1 MRRRS
6 VLAGLAATATAI
18 GAGPQAHRL
27 FAEEAVPGVGAEIR
41 FALVD
46 TDGKT
51 VRGIDLR
58 GRWLLVFFGYTHC
71 PDLCPTALSEIAGAL
86 DQLGKLA
93 ERVQPVFVSIDPERD
108 TPGAL
113 REYVQGFDERMLA
126 LTGTAD
132 QLDQSARSFGVAFYK
147 VPGDAPDE
155 YTFAHTS
162 TLTLIGP
169 EGGLVARFSTDAAAE
184 GIAAILRKLIDGS
197 GS

>member
-1 MRRRS
+1 MR
-6 VLAGLAATATAI
+6 GT
-18 GAGPQAHRL
+18 
-27 FAEEAVPGVGAEIR
+27 
-41 FALVD
+41 
-46 TDGKT
+46 
-51 VRGIDLR
+51 DLR

-86 DQLGKLA
+86 GQLGKLA

-108 TPGAL
+108 NPGAL
-113 REYVQGFDERMLA
+113 REYAQGFDERMLA

-132 QLDQSARSFGVAFYK
+132 QLAQSARSFGVAFYK
-147 VPGDAPDE
+147 VSGSAPDE

-169 EGGLVARFSTDAAAE
+169 EGGLVSRFSTDAAAE
-184 GIAAILRKLIDGS
+184 GIAAILRKLIDGG